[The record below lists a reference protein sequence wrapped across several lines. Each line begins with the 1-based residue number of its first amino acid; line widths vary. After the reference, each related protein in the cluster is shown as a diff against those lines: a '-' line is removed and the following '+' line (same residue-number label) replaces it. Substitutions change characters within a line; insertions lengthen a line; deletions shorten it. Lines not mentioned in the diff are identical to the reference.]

1 MHAPQSGASCPCAC
15 MSKCGSCLHAQHC
28 WGGQSEFQG
37 PCRLLTSSSTCSAF
51 GKVTMPVPEYA
62 SQSGGSQPHTLH
74 CLDVHA
80 CNQDPSMA
88 TIQPSPR
95 TARGREASAS
105 PCGADPTARR
115 PRLEALCRAGAAA
128 RTRGRQL
135 LAQLHEQE
143 AQVVGAAAIHA
154 APPEVVVRR
163 GLYQC
168 GGRSGQQHAARAGVR
183 RKLHS
188 AATVCQPWLSL
199 MTSNRF
205 STPPPKPSQSRE
217 LTCSMITHRAGV
229 HKAPISCA
237 CPSENKAR
245 TSPAAVGMQ
254 LRANDHCV
262 FVALQESIESQGAA
276 GAPWRA
282 ARPP

>member
-95 TARGREASAS
+95 TVRGRKASAS
-105 PCGADPTARR
+105 PCEAVPAARR
-115 PRLEALCRAGAAA
+115 PRLEDPCRAGAAA
-128 RTRGRQL
+128 RARRRQL
-135 LAQLHEQE
+135 LAQPHEQQ
-143 AQVVGAAAIHA
+143 AQVVPFA
-154 APPEVVVRR
+154 
-163 GLYQC
+163 C
-168 GGRSGQQHAARAGVR
+168 GSAAARACARGSGASGGAA
-183 RKLHS
+183 S
-188 AATVCQPWLSL
+188 AAVAQHEGPLEAVL
-199 MTSNRF
+199 PHAYARQRQQR
-205 STPPPKPSQSRE
+205 PAGRVQRLRPAR
-217 LTCSMITHRAGV
+217 RAQ
-229 HKAPISCA
+229 
-237 CPSENKAR
+237 R
-245 TSPAAVGMQ
+245 AV
-254 LRANDHCV
+254 
-262 FVALQESIESQGAA
+262 
-276 GAPWRA
+276 
-282 ARPP
+282 